1 MFGQLLVGIE
11 TYILARAS
19 IFVRTCVLAEHIL
32 VRLHGSSEPKLLSIA
47 KRTKIHALG
56 QICFV
61 ELAKRKYLSQQMGRD
76 RPCYSY

>member
-32 VRLHGSSEPKLLSIA
+32 VRLLGYKGSSEPKLLSIA
-47 KRTKIHALG
+47 KRTKIHELG

-61 ELAKRKYLSQQMGRD
+61 EQLI
-76 RPCYSY
+76 PI